1 MLQRALP
8 PAPEMQAALRGR
20 DESYDGVFVACVKTT
35 GIFCRPTC
43 PAKKPRPKN
52 VEFFPTAQD
61 ALLAG
66 FRPCLRCRPM
76 EPRGERPPWLAPLLK
91 EVEAD
96 PSRRWRDRDLR
107 ARGLEP
113 GRVRR
118 WFVANHRLT
127 FQAYSR
133 ARRLATALDS
143 IRDGQQVTHA
153 AFASGYESLSGFH
166 EAFRSLLG
174 KSPSTAKDAP
184 LLTITRIPTPL
195 GPMVA
200 AAGER
205 ALFLLEFA
213 DRRMLETQ
221 IKTIRRRLGCVFAPG
236 TNAVLKRTAKELAEY
251 FAGTRL
257 RFDVPLEAPGTP
269 FQQAVW
275 SGLAR
280 IPSGETVSY
289 GALARDLGRAAAVR
303 AVARAVGDNRIAI
316 LVPCHRVV
324 GSDGNLTGYGGGLW
338 RKRRLLEIE
347 GRALPPGPPSIL
359 PPGMPMGRAWPSGT
373 RSQRTG

>member
-1 MLQRALP
+1 MARMIERALP
-8 PAPEMQAALRGR
+8 SPSAMHAALRER
-20 DESYDGVFVACVKTT
+20 DPSYDGVFLTGVKTT

-43 PAKKPRPKN
+43 PAKRPRPEN
-52 VEFFPTAQD
+52 VEFFATAHD

-76 EPRGERPPWLAPLLK
+76 EPPGERPPWLAPLLG
-91 EVEAD
+91 EVEKD

-118 WFVANHRLT
+118 WFVTNHRLT

-133 ARRLATALDS
+133 ARRLAAALGR
-143 IRDGQQVTHA
+143 IRDGGDVTGA

-166 EAFRSLLG
+166 EAFKNLLG
-174 KSPSTAKDAP
+174 QSPTKAKDAP
-184 LLTITRIPTPL
+184 LLTVTRIPTPL
-195 GPMVA
+195 GPMIA
-200 AAGER
+200 AADEG
-205 ALFLLEFA
+205 ALYLLEFA

-221 IKTIRRRLGCVFAPG
+221 LGTLRRRLGCAFAPG
-236 TNAVLKRTAKELAEY
+236 ANGVLARLAAELAEY
-251 FAGTRL
+251 FAGKRR
-257 RFDVPLEAPGTP
+257 RFGVPLATPGTA
-269 FQQAVW
+269 FQESVW
-275 SGLAR
+275 DQLAR
-280 IPSGETVSY
+280 IPTGETVTY
-289 GALARDLGRAAAVR
+289 GGLARQIGRAAAVR
-303 AVARAVGDNRIAI
+303 AVAKAVGDNRIAI

-347 GRALPPGPPSIL
+347 
-359 PPGMPMGRAWPSGT
+359 
-373 RSQRTG
+373 RTT

>member
-1 MLQRALP
+1 MVERTLP
-8 PAPEMQAALRGR
+8 SPSRMHAALKAR
-20 DESYDGVFVACVKTT
+20 DASYDGIFFTGVKTT

-43 PAKKPRPKN
+43 PAKRPRPEN
-52 VEFFPTAQD
+52 VEFFPTAHD

-76 EPRGERPPWLAPLLK
+76 EPAGERPPWLVPLLA
-91 EVEAD
+91 EVERD
-96 PSRRWRDRDLR
+96 PSRRWRDKDLR

-118 WFVANHRLT
+118 WFKSNHRLT

-133 ARRLATALDS
+133 ARRLSTALGR
-143 IRDGQQVTHA
+143 IRNGDDVTGA

-166 EAFRSLLG
+166 EAFRRLLG
-174 KSPSTAKDAP
+174 KSPTTAKGAP
-184 LLTITRIPTPL
+184 LLAVTRIPTPL

-200 AAGER
+200 AADER
-205 ALFLLEFA
+205 ALYLLEFA

-221 IKTIRRRLGCVFAPG
+221 LKTLRRRVGCAFAPG
-236 TNAVLKRTAKELAEY
+236 TNAVLDRTARELAEY
-251 FAGTRL
+251 FAGKRR
-257 RFDVPLEAPGTP
+257 RFDVPLETPGTP
-269 FQQAVW
+269 FQRAVW
-275 SGLAR
+275 ERLAR

-289 GALARDLGRAAAVR
+289 GALAKGLGRSAAVR
-303 AVARAVGDNRIAI
+303 AVAKAVGDNRIAI

-338 RKRRLLEIE
+338 RKRRLLELE
-347 GRALPPGPPSIL
+347 RPA
-359 PPGMPMGRAWPSGT
+359 
-373 RSQRTG
+373 

>member
-1 MLQRALP
+1 MH
-8 PAPEMQAALRGR
+8 AALRGR
-20 DESYDGVFVACVKTT
+20 DASYDGIFLAGVRTT

-43 PAKKPRPKN
+43 TARRPRPEN
-52 VEFFPTAQD
+52 VEFFATAHD

-66 FRPCLRCRPM
+66 FRPCRRCRPM
-76 EPRGERPPWLAPLLK
+76 EPAGERPPWLAPLLA
-91 EVEAD
+91 EVERD

-118 WFVANHRLT
+118 WFTAHHGLT

-133 ARRLATALDS
+133 ARRLSTALGR
-143 IRDGQQVTHA
+143 IRNGEDVTGA
-153 AFASGYESLSGFH
+153 AFASGYGSLSGFH
-166 EAFRSLLG
+166 EAFRNLLG
-174 KSPSTAKDAP
+174 RSPTKARDAP
-184 LLTITRIPTPL
+184 LLVITRIPTPL

-200 AAGER
+200 AADER

-221 IKTIRRRLGCVFAPG
+221 LRTLRRRLGCAFAPG
-236 TNAVLKRTAKELAEY
+236 TNGVLERTAGELAEY
-251 FAGTRL
+251 FAGARR
-257 RFDVPLEAPGTP
+257 RFEVALATPGTP

-275 SGLAR
+275 RRLAR
-280 IPSGETVSY
+280 IPAGETVTY

-303 AVARAVGDNRIAI
+303 AVAKAVGDNRIAI

-324 GSDGNLTGYGGGLW
+324 GKDGSLTGYGGGLW

-347 GRALPPGPPSIL
+347 RRPRQDGEGRGEPRKRPS
-359 PPGMPMGRAWPSGT
+359 
-373 RSQRTG
+373 

>member
-1 MLQRALP
+1 MIERALP
-8 PAPEMQAALRGR
+8 SPSEMHTALSAR
-20 DESYDGVFVACVKTT
+20 DPSYDGVFLTGVKTT

-43 PAKKPRPKN
+43 PAKRPRPEN
-52 VEFFPTAQD
+52 VEFFATAHG

-76 EPRGERPPWLAPLLK
+76 EPLGGRPAWLAPLLD
-91 EVEAD
+91 EVEKD

-118 WFVANHRLT
+118 WFVTNHRLT

-133 ARRLATALDS
+133 ARRLATALGR
-143 IRDGQQVTHA
+143 IRDGDDVTGA
-153 AFASGYESLSGFH
+153 AFASGYDSLSGFH
-166 EAFRSLLG
+166 EAFRNLLG
-174 KSPSTAKDAP
+174 KSPKEAKDAP
-184 LLTITRIPTPL
+184 LLSVTRIPTPL

-200 AAGER
+200 AADER

-221 IKTIRRRLGCVFAPG
+221 LKTLRRRLGCAFAPG
-236 TNAVLKRTAKELAEY
+236 SNAVLARTASELAEY
-251 FAGTRL
+251 FAGKRL
-257 RFDVPLEAPGTP
+257 RFGTPLETPGTV
-269 FQQAVW
+269 FQKSVW
-275 SGLAR
+275 DQLAR
-280 IPSGETVSY
+280 IPAGETMTY
-289 GALARDLGRAAAVR
+289 GGLARGIGRATAVQ
-303 AVARAVGDNRIAI
+303 AVAKAVGDNRIAI

-324 GSDGNLTGYGGGLW
+324 GSDDNLTGYGSGLW

-347 GRALPPGPPSIL
+347 
-359 PPGMPMGRAWPSGT
+359 
-373 RSQRTG
+373 RTA

>member
-1 MLQRALP
+1 
-8 PAPEMQAALRGR
+8 MQAALRGR
-20 DESYDGVFVACVKTT
+20 DASYDGVFFAGVRTT

-43 PAKKPRPKN
+43 PAKKPRPEN
-52 VEFFPTAQD
+52 VEFFPTAHD

-76 EPRGERPPWLAPLLK
+76 EPAGARPSWLEPLLAEIEK
-91 EVEAD
+91 D

-118 WFVANHRLT
+118 WFVSNHRLT
-127 FQAYSR
+127 FQAFSR
-133 ARRLATALDS
+133 ARRLSTALGR
-143 IRDGQQVTHA
+143 IRKGEDVTGA
-153 AFASGYESLSGFH
+153 AFASGYDSLSGFH
-166 EAFRSLLG
+166 EAFRNLLG
-174 KSPSTAKDAP
+174 ATPTAAKDAP
-184 LLTITRIPTPL
+184 LLLITRIPTPL
-195 GPMVA
+195 GPMLA
-200 AAGER
+200 AADER

-221 IKTIRRRLGCVFAPG
+221 IKTLRRRLGCAFAPG
-236 TNAVLKRTAKELAEY
+236 TNAVLDRAAKEIAEY
-251 FAGTRL
+251 FAGTR
-257 RFDVPLEAPGTP
+257 RGCEVPLSTPGTP
-269 FQQAVW
+269 FQKLVW
-275 SGLAR
+275 DRLVR
-280 IPSGETVSY
+280 IPSGETITY

-338 RKRRLLEIE
+338 RKRRLLELE
-347 GRALPPGPPSIL
+347 SGGAGGARPALAAHPVKRA
-359 PPGMPMGRAWPSGT
+359 
-373 RSQRTG
+373 